1 MHSHLLSICARRTA
15 RLLPVTLAV
24 VMAFSVSG
32 FAQAKGITVKLKGG
46 TLSELI
52 RTAESQSD
60 YRFFYESHSVDVS
73 TPVTVDVKD
82 APIETVLTSSLAQ
95 TGIAFRVIEN
105 RVMLFPGEVSTPQ
118 TARQTPIT
126 VRGTVVDAN
135 GEPVVGAHVLRDGTT
150 QGVFTDVDGRFSIDV
165 PTGAYLH
172 VSFMG
177 FVDQVVPVTGS
188 SLTITLQEDSR
199 TLDAVVVTALG
210 ITKKEKSLTYATQ
223 VVNGD
228 ELVRAKDPN
237 MMNSLA
243 GKTAGVQILRSS
255 AGLGGSVKINIRGSR
270 SVNGSNQ
277 PLYVIDGMPIN
288 SSANDAT
295 ATTIGGNNDSGN
307 RDGGD
312 GISNLNPD
320 DIESMNIL
328 KGPAAAAL
336 YGSSAANGVVII
348 TTRKGSAGRTNV
360 SFSNNTT
367 FEKAAYGIPE
377 FQDSYG
383 GVTTSWGDPIST
395 KEDYVKDFFKTGIT
409 TINSLTMS
417 GGNEKAQTYFS
428 YANTYGTGIVG
439 NGRLVKHNLNFRETG
454 QFFDGHLT
462 ADANVNL
469 VYQMVNDRPTPG
481 GYYLNPLVGL
491 YRFPRGGGIQGG
503 QPFSYYRDEYQIYNA
518 SRNMYLQNWYKTPDS
533 FEENPYWIINKTP
546 SQDKRYR
553 ALSNL
558 TLSWKFNEYF
568 TLAARGNVDFISDAY
583 EKKMYAGTDASL
595 AQTNGRYIS
604 DLSHSL
610 SVYGDVML
618 TYRQTFGDVAV
629 NASAGASIKDDSGK
643 NIGID
648 SYSGGMYNPNLFSL
662 RNIDLNNSSSSLGK
676 SHGQS
681 QAVFFAG
688 QIGFKDWL
696 FLDITARNDWTS
708 TLAFTNYLK
717 KGFFYPSAG
726 LTWIMSEALS
736 LPSWVNLGKVRAA
749 WSQVGNG
756 LPAYRSNPLNSVGR
770 SGVISYNTTAPFSE
784 LKPEMTSSLEFGTEW
799 RFFDSRLELDLT
811 YYKTNTKNQLFSLSA
826 PSGSK
831 YNTYYVNAGNIE
843 NKGFE
848 AVVSITPVLNN
859 NFSWKTSF
867 NGSLN
872 RNKVL
877 ELAEGLG
884 YFSFGGGGSNN
895 YGMRLEVGGSFGDLY
910 GRTFQRDES
919 GNIMYDSEDIPIA
932 DKGDLKKIGNTSPK
946 FNLGWANTLTWKGVT
961 LYMLFDGR
969 FGGDVLSLT
978 NADLDKYGVTKATGD
993 ARKRGGVELEGKTIK
1008 NVERFYTIVGGR
1020 DGVTEYYLYDA
1031 TNIRLRELSI
1041 GYALPAKWLSAVP
1054 VVRGV
1059 DVSFIGRNLFFLMNN
1074 APYDPDG
1081 ALSVGNGLQGVD
1093 AFGTPSTRSFGF
1105 NVKLTF

>member
-1 MHSHLLSICARRTA
+1 MFPKSSGISSGRSAKLLAA
-15 RLLPVTLAV
+15 TLTLVLTLSSAC
-24 VMAFSVSG
+24 
-32 FAQAKGITVKLKGG
+32 FAQAKGITVKLRGG

-52 RTAESQSD
+52 KAAESQSD
-60 YRFFYESHSVDVS
+60 YRFFYESHSINVD
-73 TPVTVDVKD
+73 TPVTIDLKD
-82 APIETVLTSSLAQ
+82 ASIESVLKASLE
-95 TGIAFRVIEN
+95 GSDISYSVSEN
-105 RVMLFPGEVSTPQ
+105 RVMLYPKESTAQ
-118 TARQTPIT
+118 KSAQQSPIR
-126 VRGTVVDAN
+126 VRGLVIDES
-135 GEPVVGAHVLRDGTT
+135 GEPIVGTHVLAEGTS
-150 QGVFTDVDGRFSIDV
+150 QGVFTDADGVFTIEV
-165 PTGAYLH
+165 PTGSSLH
-172 VSFMG
+172 ISSIG
-177 FVDQVVPVTGS
+177 FVDQTVTVTGS
-188 SLTITLQEDSR
+188 SLTVTLVEDSKL
-199 TLDAVVVTALG
+199 LDAVVVTALG
-210 ITKKEKSLTYATQ
+210 ITKKEKSLTYSTQ
-223 VVNGD
+223 VVNGS

-255 AGLGGSVKINIRGSR
+255 SGMGGSVKINIRGNR

-320 DIESMNIL
+320 DIKSINIL

-336 YGSSAANGVVII
+336 YGSSAANGVVVI
-348 TTRKGSAGRTNV
+348 TTKKGSAGRTSV
-360 SFSNNTT
+360 TFSSNTT
-367 FEKAAYGIPE
+367 IEKAAYGIPE
-377 FQDSYG
+377 FQNSYG
-383 GVTTSWGDPIST
+383 GVTTSWGDPITSS
-395 KEDYVKDFFKTGIT
+395 EDFVKDFFNTAVT

-428 YANTYGTGIVG
+428 YANTYGTGIIG
-439 NGRLVKHNLNFRETG
+439 DGQLVKHNVNFRETG
-454 QFFDGHLT
+454 QFFNDHLT

-469 VYQMVNDRPTPG
+469 VYQIAKDRPTPG

-491 YRFPRGGGIQGG
+491 YRFPRGGVQGG
-503 QPFSYYRDEYQIYNA
+503 QPFSYYKKEYEIYDA
-518 SRNMYLQNWYKTPDS
+518 SRNMYLQNWHKTPDS

-546 SQDKRYR
+546 STDKRYR
-553 ALSNL
+553 TLANL
-558 TLSWKFNEYF
+558 TLSWKFNDYL
-568 TLAARGNVDFISDAY
+568 TLAARGNVDFINDTY

-595 AQTNGRYIS
+595 AQTNGRFIS
-604 DLSHSL
+604 EMSNSL
-610 SVYGDVML
+610 SVYGDIML
-618 TYRQTFGDVAV
+618 TYNQTFGDFAV
-629 NASAGASIKDDSGK
+629 NASVGASIKDDSGK
-643 NIGID
+643 NSGFD

-662 RNIDLNNSSSSLGK
+662 WNIDLNNSSSSLGK
-676 SHGQS
+676 YHGQN

-688 QIGFKDWL
+688 QVGFKDWL
-696 FLDITARNDWTS
+696 FLDVTARNDWTS
-708 TLAFTNYLK
+708 TLAFTDYLH
-717 KGFFYPSAG
+717 KGFFYPSVG
-726 LTWIMSEALS
+726 LTWILSDALS
-736 LPSWVNLGKVRAA
+736 LPSWINLGKVRAA

-756 LPAYRSNPLNSVGR
+756 LPSYRSRPLNSVGR
-770 SGVISYNTTAPFSE
+770 SGVISYNTTAPFTK
-784 LKPEMTSSLEFGTEW
+784 LKPEMTTSLEFGTEW
-799 RFFDSRLELDLT
+799 RFFDSRLEVDLT
-811 YYKTNTKNQLFSLSA
+811 YYKTNTRNQLFSLSA

-848 AVVSITPVLNN
+848 AVVGITPILNN

-867 NGSLN
+867 NGALN
-872 RNKVL
+872 RNKVK

-919 GNIMYDSEDIPIA
+919 GNIKYDAEGIPIA
-932 DKGDLKKIGNTSPK
+932 DKGDLQKIGNTSPK
-946 FNLGWANTLTWKGVT
+946 FNLGWANTFTWKGIT
-961 LYMLFDGR
+961 LYLLFDGR

-978 NADLDKYGVTKATGD
+978 NADLDKYGVTKATGK
-993 ARKRGGVELEGKTIK
+993 ARRDGGVKFDGKTIT

-1020 DGVTEYYLYDA
+1020 DGVTEYYVSDA

-1041 GYALPAKWLSAVP
+1041 GYSLPARWLTNVP
-1054 VVRGV
+1054 VVKGA
-1059 DVSFIGRNLFFLMNN
+1059 DISFIGRNLFFIMNN

-1081 ALSVGNGLQGVD
+1081 ALSVGNSLQGVD

-1105 NVKLTF
+1105 NIKLTF